1 MTFPDH
7 LNVWSGKINRRRINK
22 MTKKK
27 IARKIATYA
36 MAASMIGDL
45 FLDQV

>member
-1 MTFPDH
+1 
-7 LNVWSGKINRRRINK
+7 

-36 MAASMIGDL
+36 MAASMIGGSIL
-45 FLDQV
+45 GSGITGVSAA

>member
-1 MTFPDH
+1 
-7 LNVWSGKINRRRINK
+7 

-36 MAASMIGDL
+36 MAASMIGGSIL
-45 FLDQV
+45 GSGITEYLLLKNIQLLRHLIVKL